1 MAIFEITAPDGK
13 TYEVQG
19 NGTEAQALAH
29 FKANWKPSQ
38 EIAPQQNALQQ
49 AIQEAPAEVNPFEEA
64 MRQNLKN
71 VSPTQKIMGG
81 MLGGLGGE
89 TIKNIGALTELA
101 SPSIGKPI
109 AQFGQAMTN
118 VSKEANPITGTIGQI
133 GSYVAPTSMLNK
145 AIPSFER
152 LTQAVPKSISLLPE
166 MIRNAGMGG
175 ALGFGLTEGTGKEGM
190 MERGKEALINAGL
203 GVGMPIAGGLVN
215 KTYEGGKALLE
226 PLYEKGREAIIGRA
240 LREFSGGETNK
251 AIKNLLASKPTVEG
265 SLPTVGQAAGV
276 PSLAATERALQGA
289 SPEATN
295 MLANRQTQNALART
309 NALENIATPSRID
322 KYTDLRAKLGED
334 LYEPALQKGMD
345 FSSLTPHMQQQIESL
360 VKAPAIKNAMEK
372 ARTNALNRDVDI
384 GNPAGSLRG
393 LHETKMALDQQIK
406 EVEAKLLRDGA
417 GSKSAELDGLRSA
430 KDRLLGFIE
439 SPQISPEYKA
449 ARETYAKLSK
459 PVNQLEE
466 IAKLADKSVSAKNN
480 TIYTDR
486 FFKELEKVKKDG
498 LLTKQQVNRLE
509 AIGEDLRLKSFAE
522 NAGRG
527 VGSNTLQ
534 NLAYSNMANQ
544 VGVPN
549 MIRNTPGGQ
558 IAGNIAKKIG
568 NMLYADANKQ
578 ITNKMAE
585 TMLSPQRAA
594 ELMQLQANPNLNT
607 TSAQNLAKM
616 LMLQQTT
623 QGGQ

>member
-1 MAIFEITAPDGK
+1 MSLDLSKLSTEDLKAITSGDMSK
-13 TYEVQG
+13 VS
-19 NGTEAQALAH
+19 TEGLK
-29 FKANWKPSQ
+29 FLSNTES
-38 EIAPQQNALQQ
+38 IS
-49 AIQEAPAEVNPFEEA
+49 EANPFEEA

-166 MIRNAGMGG
+166 MIRNAGIGG
-175 ALGFGLTEGTGKEGM
+175 TLGFGLTEGTGKEGM
-190 MERGKEALINAGL
+190 MERGKEALINAGIGGAAPL
-203 GVGMPIAGGLVN
+203 AGSLIN
-215 KTYEGGKALLE
+215 KAYQGGKSMLE
-226 PLYEKGREAIIGRA
+226 PFYEEGQNSIIGRA
-240 LREFSGGETNK
+240 LRQFSGGQSDE

-276 PSLAATERALQGA
+276 PSLAATERALQNA

-309 NALENIATPSRID
+309 GALENIAPPSRID
-322 KYTDLRAKLGED
+322 KYTNLRAKLGED
-334 LYEPALQKGMD
+334 LYEPALEKSMD
-345 FSSLTPHMQQQIESL
+345 FSKLTPELQKQIEGLIKS
-360 VKAPAIKNAMEK
+360 PAIKKAMTQ
-372 ARTNALNRDVDI
+372 AQTNALNKGIDI
-384 GNPAGSLRG
+384 GDPSGSLRG
-393 LHETKMALDQQIK
+393 LHQTKIALDEQIAAVK
-406 EVEAKLLRDGA
+406 AKLLRDEIPSA
-417 GSKSAELDGLRSA
+417 KNAELDGLKGA
-430 KDRLLGFIE
+430 KDRLLSFIE
-439 SPQISPEYKA
+439 SPQISPDYKI

-459 PVNQLEE
+459 PVDQLEK
-466 IAKLADKSVSAKNN
+466 IAKLAESSTKN
-480 TIYTDR
+480 TDSTTYLGK
-486 FFKELEKVKKDG
+486 FSNELEKVKKEG
-498 LLTKQQVNRLE
+498 LLSKQQIARLQ
-509 AIGEDLRLKSFAE
+509 AIKDDLMTQNYA
-522 NAGRG
+522 NTAGKG
-527 VGSNTLQ
+527 VGSDTMQ
-534 NLAYSNMANQ
+534 KLAYANAANA
-544 VGVPN
+544 VGLPN
-549 MIRNTPGGQ
+549 MLRGTSGGQ
-558 IAGNIAKKIG
+558 MLGRAAQKIG
-568 NMLYADANKQ
+568 NSIYSNVNKEL
-578 ITNKMAE
+578 TNKMAE

-594 ELMQLQANPNLNT
+594 ELMQLPNAPSNLNT

>member
-1 MAIFEITAPDGK
+1 MTDFSKLSTEDLQSYVNGDMSKVSTEGLKLITSSESTSEANPYEATFREALQNVPPGK
-13 TYEVQG
+13 RIMG
-19 NGTEAQALAH
+19 SALA
-29 FKANWKPSQ
+29 
-38 EIAPQQNALQQ
+38 
-49 AIQEAPAEVNPFEEA
+49 
-64 MRQNLKN
+64 
-71 VSPTQKIMGG
+71 
-81 MLGGLGGE
+81 GLGGE
-89 TIKNIGALTELA
+89 AIKNVGAITELVN
-101 SPSIGKPI
+101 PKYGKPI

-118 VSKEANPITGTIGQI
+118 VASEANPVMGTIGQI
-133 GSYVAPTSMLNK
+133 GAYASPVSLINK
-145 AIPSFER
+145 GGELLAASSTMPKLAKA
-152 LTQAVPKSISLLPE
+152 LTNVGG
-166 MIRNAGMGG
+166 NMG
-175 ALGFGLTEGTGKEGM
+175 LGFLTTEGTGQEGLID
-190 MERGKEALINAGL
+190 RAKSAALTGGVTLGL
-203 GVGMPIAGGLVN
+203 PIVGAAAN
-215 KTYEGGKALLE
+215 KAYQGGKAMLE
-226 PLYEKGREAIIGRA
+226 PLYEQGQNAIIGRA
-240 LREFSGGETNK
+240 LRQFSGGQSDE
-251 AIKNLLASKPTVEG
+251 AIKNLLASTPTVKG
-265 SLPTVGQAAGV
+265 SFLTVGQASGV
-276 PSLAATERALQGA
+276 PSLAATERALQAA

-322 KYTDLRAKLGED
+322 KYTDLRAKLGEN

-372 ARTNALNRDVDI
+372 ARINALNRDVDI

-522 NAGRG
+522 DAGRG
-527 VGSNTLQ
+527 VGSNTVQ
-534 NLAYSNMANQ
+534 NLAYGNMANQ
-544 VGVPN
+544 IGIPN
-549 MIRNTPGGQ
+549 MLRNMPGGQ
-558 IAGNIAKKIG
+558 IVGIVAKRAGNV
-568 NMLYADANKQ
+568 LYGQANKD

-594 ELMQLQANPNLNT
+594 ELMQMPATTSNLNT
-607 TSAQNLAKM
+607 QQAQNLARM

-623 QGGQ
+623 QGTQP

>member
-1 MAIFEITAPDGK
+1 MAIYEITAPDGK
-13 TYEVQG
+13 TYEIEG
-19 NGTEAQALAH
+19 NGTQEQALAH
-29 FKANWKPSQ
+29 FKANFNSQ
-38 EIAPQQNALQQ
+38 APQTPEVVAEPSKTVPFQLGNRTFEVPK
-49 AIQEAPAEVNPFEEA
+49 ITNPAVATLAGVPL
-64 MRQNLKN
+64 M
-71 VSPTQKIMGG
+71 SGI
-81 MLGGLGGE
+81 GE
-89 TIKNIGALTELA
+89 LYKGVGALTQLA
-101 SPSIGKPI
+101 FPETGGKI
-109 AQFGQAMTN
+109 VKGGQN
-118 VSKEANPITGTIGQI
+118 LVSKMKDIEPISATGGQI
-133 GSYVAPTSMLNK
+133 GSYILPATALSSALRLGLGASLAGRVGSEVLSGGALGYGMTPGSQE
-145 AIPSFER
+145 ER
-152 LTQAVPKSISLLPE
+152 LKEGAI
-166 MIRNAGMGG
+166 NAGMG
-175 ALGFGLTEGTGKEGM
+175 L
-190 MERGKEALINAGL
+190 
-203 GVGMPIAGGLVN
+203 GMPIVGGAIN
-215 KTYEGGKALLE
+215 KAYQGTKAMLE
-226 PLYEKGREAIIGRA
+226 PLYEQGQNAIIGRA
-240 LREFSGGETNK
+240 LRQFSGGQSDE
-251 AIKNLLASKPTVEG
+251 AIKNLLASTPTVKG
-265 SLPTVGQAAGV
+265 SLPTVGQASGV
-276 PSLAATERALQGA
+276 PSLAATERALQSA

-309 NALENIATPSRID
+309 NALENIATPSRIE

-345 FSSLTPHMQQQIESL
+345 FSSLTPHMQQQIEGL

-372 ARTNALNRDVDI
+372 ARTNALNRNVDI

-439 SPQISPEYKA
+439 NPQISPEYKT
-449 ARETYAKLSK
+449 ARETYARLSK

-498 LLTKQQVNRLE
+498 LLSKQQINRLE

-522 NAGRG
+522 DAGRG
-527 VGSNTLQ
+527 VGSNTVQ
-534 NLAYSNMANQ
+534 NLAYGNMANQ
-544 VGVPN
+544 IGIPN
-549 MIRNTPGGQ
+549 MLRNMPGGQ
-558 IAGNIAKKIG
+558 IVGNVAKRAGNV
-568 NMLYADANKQ
+568 LYGQANKD

-594 ELMQLQANPNLNT
+594 ELMQMPATTSNLNT
-607 TSAQNLAKM
+607 QQAQNLARM

-623 QGGQ
+623 QGTQP

>member
-1 MAIFEITAPDGK
+1 MTDFSKLSTEDLQSYVNGDMSKVSTEGLKLITSSESTSETNPEANPYEATFREALQNIQPGK
-13 TYEVQG
+13 RIMG
-19 NGTEAQALAH
+19 SALA
-29 FKANWKPSQ
+29 
-38 EIAPQQNALQQ
+38 
-49 AIQEAPAEVNPFEEA
+49 
-64 MRQNLKN
+64 
-71 VSPTQKIMGG
+71 
-81 MLGGLGGE
+81 GLGGE
-89 TIKNIGALTELA
+89 AIKNVGAITELVN
-101 SPSIGKPI
+101 PKYGKPI

-118 VSKEANPITGTIGQI
+118 VASEANPVMGTIGQI
-133 GSYVAPTSMLNK
+133 GAYASPVSLINK
-145 AIPSFER
+145 GGELLAASSTMPKLAKA
-152 LTQAVPKSISLLPE
+152 LTNVGG
-166 MIRNAGMGG
+166 NMG
-175 ALGFGLTEGTGKEGM
+175 LGFLTTEGTGQEGLID
-190 MERGKEALINAGL
+190 RAKSAALTGGVTLGL
-203 GVGMPIAGGLVN
+203 PIVGAAAN
-215 KTYEGGKALLE
+215 KAYQGGKAMLE
-226 PLYEKGREAIIGRA
+226 PLYEQGQNAIIGRA
-240 LREFSGGETNK
+240 LRQFSGGQSDE
-251 AIKNLLASKPTVEG
+251 AIKNLLASTPTVKG
-265 SLPTVGQAAGV
+265 SFLTVGQASGV
-276 PSLAATERALQGA
+276 PSLAATERALQAA

-322 KYTDLRAKLGED
+322 KYTDLRAKLGEN

-372 ARTNALNRDVDI
+372 ARINALNRDVDI

-466 IAKLADKSVSAKNN
+466 IAKLTDKSVSAKNN

-522 NAGRG
+522 DAGRG
-527 VGSNTLQ
+527 VGSNTVQ
-534 NLAYSNMANQ
+534 NLAYGNMANQ
-544 VGVPN
+544 IGIPN
-549 MIRNTPGGQ
+549 MLRNMPGGQ
-558 IAGNIAKKIG
+558 IVGNVAKRAGNV
-568 NMLYADANKQ
+568 LYGQANKD

-594 ELMQLQANPNLNT
+594 ELMQMPATTSNLNT
-607 TSAQNLAKM
+607 QQAQNLAKM

-623 QGGQ
+623 QGTQP